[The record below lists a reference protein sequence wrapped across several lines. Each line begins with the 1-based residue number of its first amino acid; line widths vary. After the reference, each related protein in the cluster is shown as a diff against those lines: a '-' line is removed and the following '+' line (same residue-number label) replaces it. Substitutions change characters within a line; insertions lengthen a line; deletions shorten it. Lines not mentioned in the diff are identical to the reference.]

1 MLFLTE
7 EALRGAAFEVVR
19 DEVAR
24 GAGAAFFAA
33 FAATARRGLPFEA
46 ARRAFPGADVRVSRA
61 IFKFSYREIK
71 RVSIRN
77 SLCGP
82 TRVEIRLARRA

>member
-1 MLFLTE
+1 MNAALQADLPDPSF
-7 EALRGAAFEVVR
+7 EALQKLPA
-19 DEVAR
+19 DQ
-24 GAGAAFFAA
+24 
-33 FAATARRGLPFEA
+33 RGLPFEA

-71 RVSIRN
+71 RVSIRRN
-77 SLCGP
+77 LCGL